1 MEVSLAIPLRSSRAL
16 LLAGVLAGGLF
27 GGLAFC
33 ARAVAAPTPRAIVS
47 RVSPAYP
54 ELARRMHVSGKVVL
68 LVTIQADGKVS
79 GTKVESG
86 HALLA
91 PAAQDAVSRWRFAP
105 GPETSESEVD
115 VNFAD
120 GQ

>member
-1 MEVSLAIPLRSSRAL
+1 MPTRFARPYF
-16 LLAGVLAGGLF
+16 LF
-27 GGLAFC
+27 AGLALC
-33 ARAVAAPTPRAIVS
+33 VSTALAAPIHRAIIS

-54 ELARRMHVSGKVVL
+54 ELARRMHVFGKVVL
-68 LVTIQADGKVS
+68 LVTIDADGKVMA
-79 GTKVESG
+79 TKVESG

-105 GPETSESEVD
+105 NPEASESEIEI
-115 VNFAD
+115 NFTAD

>member
-1 MEVSLAIPLRSSRAL
+1 MEVNLAIQLRSSRSL
-16 LLAGVLAGGLF
+16 LRAGGLF
-27 GGLAFC
+27 LCAGAAF
-33 ARAVAAPTPRAIVS
+33 AAPTQRAIVS
-47 RVSPAYP
+47 RVAPAYP

-79 GTKVESG
+79 ATKVESG

-105 GPETSESEVD
+105 GPEASESEVD
-115 VNFAD
+115 VNFAE
-120 GQ
+120 GAQ

>member
-1 MEVSLAIPLRSSRAL
+1 MEVFLGKLTSFLTPSSFSPEASHS
-16 LLAGVLAGGLF
+16 
-27 GGLAFC
+27 
-33 ARAVAAPTPRAIVS
+33 APPPPSPHTPRAIVS

-68 LVTIQADGKVS
+68 LVTIQPDGKVS
-79 GTKVESG
+79 ATKVESG

-105 GPETSESEVD
+105 GPEASESEID

>member
-1 MEVSLAIPLRSSRAL
+1 MEVSLASPLRSSRPI
-16 LLAGVLAGGLF
+16 LLAGALGL
-27 GGLAFC
+27 C
-33 ARAVAAPTPRAIVS
+33 AAVTFAAPTPRAIVS

-79 GTKVESG
+79 ATKVESG
-86 HALLA
+86 HALLV

-105 GPETSESEVD
+105 GPEASESEID
-115 VNFAD
+115 VNFAAD

>member
-1 MEVSLAIPLRSSRAL
+1 MEVSLAFPFRSPRPL
-16 LLAGVLAGGLF
+16 LLAGLLLSASAAL
-27 GGLAFC
+27 
-33 ARAVAAPTPRAIVS
+33 AAPTTRAIVS

-79 GTKVESG
+79 ATKVESG

-105 GPETSESEVD
+105 NPEASESEVE
-115 VNFAD
+115 VNFTGD
-120 GQ
+120 NQ

>member
-1 MEVSLAIPLRSSRAL
+1 MEVSLASLLRSSRPVAFAAAL
-16 LLAGVLAGGLF
+16 GLCAAA
-27 GGLAFC
+27 AF
-33 ARAVAAPTPRAIVS
+33 AAPTPRAIVS
-47 RVSPAYP
+47 RVPPAYP

-105 GPETSESEVD
+105 GPEASESEVD
-115 VNFAD
+115 VNFTGD

>member
-1 MEVSLAIPLRSSRAL
+1 MEVSLAIPLRFSRSL
-16 LLAGVLAGGLF
+16 LLAV
-27 GGLAFC
+27 GLALSVGTAFS
-33 ARAVAAPTPRAIVS
+33 ATSQRAIVS

-68 LVTIQADGKVS
+68 LVTIQPDGKVS
-79 GTKVESG
+79 ATKVESG

-105 GPETSESEVD
+105 APEASESEID
-115 VNFAD
+115 VNFATD

>member
-1 MEVSLAIPLRSSRAL
+1 MEVVLAHTHRSLRSL
-16 LLAGVLAGGLF
+16 LLVAGVVLYAGTVF
-27 GGLAFC
+27 A
-33 ARAVAAPTPRAIVS
+33 APAPRAVVS
-47 RVSPAYP
+47 RVTPAYP

-79 GTKVESG
+79 ATKVESG

-105 GPETSESEVD
+105 GPEASESEID
-115 VNFAD
+115 VNFNSD